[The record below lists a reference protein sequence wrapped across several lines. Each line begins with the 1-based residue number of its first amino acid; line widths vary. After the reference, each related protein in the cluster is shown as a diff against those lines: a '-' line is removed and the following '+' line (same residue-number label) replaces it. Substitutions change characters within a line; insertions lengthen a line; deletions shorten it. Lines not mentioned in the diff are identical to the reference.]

1 MRKIAMAFLFCLIG
15 PIANAQEIIDLTK
28 QMKCSDA
35 QTVMNYF
42 TNVFKETP
50 VWVGK
55 TVHNTH
61 IALLANQETRSWT
74 MIEYDTSLACV
85 LGAGEEK
92 TSSSLEI

>member
-1 MRKIAMAFLFCLIG
+1 MLKIAMAFLFCLTSS
-15 PIANAQEIIDLTK
+15 IANAQDIIDVNK

-35 QTVMNYF
+35 QVMMDYF
-42 TNVFKETP
+42 TSVYKETP
-50 VWVGK
+50 IWVGK

-61 IALLANQETRSWT
+61 IALLANKQTRSWT
-74 MIEYDTSLACV
+74 MIEYDTKLACV